1 MQAAI
6 IINCLNETLRTYQKL
21 QIASTK
27 LKKNLIDEI

>member
-6 IINCLNETLRTYQKL
+6 IINCLNEALQTNQKL

-27 LKKNLIDEI
+27 FKKT